1 MMGLVLHPQFLAP
14 TNPKNF
20 IYVAYVRTFS
30 SGQNFTSSIIRF
42 TVNQG
47 LLESPVEILTNIPGS
62 GDHNSGR
69 LLVAPWNGQDYLFYA
84 VGDMG
89 AGQFSNVARTIN
101 SQNVNSLEGKI
112 LRINLEPDSDPL
124 PAQQWIPNSNPYN
137 SGEAIPV
144 TQSFVW
150 NIGHRNVQGLGYAN
164 GRIYAASHGP
174 MSDDELN
181 VLEPGRNYGH
191 PLVIGYADGNYN
203 NTHAALS
210 HFSYNAPTPTT
221 RNPTQTGTAT
231 SLPFITDEVANAA
244 GLINYTDPIYS
255 FFAAPNGPFTTAAQ
269 PFPNTAQQLQ
279 SIRNI
284 YVYNPGFLD
293 WPSIAPTGLD
303 VYTSSAIPGWKNSVL
318 IAALKKGYLMRQKLS
333 ADGAT
338 IAQINGFDTATVFVT
353 QNRYRDLAISPD
365 GRTIFMSV
373 DGSGNTSGPTQGS
386 SFISPDEGRIIRYT
400 FQGYAEDA
408 GGASTI
414 PSFIPIAAGTNNTC
428 VTATSTS
435 ITSTNNSIWVPIT
448 DDEGN
453 IVAEVNGEGNNLGNV
468 TASIYKHSGTVRE
481 DAARRLYLDRN
492 ITISVAAQ
500 PAVGQPARIRFYLTA
515 AEYNAL
521 RTATNSAGF
530 ASGISAPSQLGIF
543 RNPTNTCQTNVAGV
557 ASSLTESVATFGTGY
572 VITADVPSFST
583 FFVANNS
590 APLLPI
596 SIKNLKA
603 SWLANQGLVQ
613 WTTATEEN
621 AAGFDVERST
631 DGRNFESIGFVKAK
645 GNSATAVAYQFIDAG
660 AAASSANKFFYRL
673 RLKDLDGKYVY
684 STVVSIVR
692 GAAANIVRMYPN
704 PARNQVTLSVF
715 ANADETL
722 QWVMTDAGG
731 RVVKSN
737 RTGIRRGD
745 NTISID
751 LSSLPA
757 GLYQLSVKG
766 AQLNETMKLQK
777 L

>member
-1 MMGLVLHPQFLAP
+1 
-14 TNPKNF
+14 
-20 IYVAYVRTFS
+20 
-30 SGQNFTSSIIRF
+30 
-42 TVNQG
+42 
-47 LLESPVEILTNIPGS
+47 
-62 GDHNSGR
+62 
-69 LLVAPWNGQDYLFYA
+69 
-84 VGDMG
+84 
-89 AGQFSNVARTIN
+89 
-101 SQNVNSLEGKI
+101 
-112 LRINLEPDSDPL
+112 
-124 PAQQWIPNSNPYN
+124 
-137 SGEAIPV
+137 
-144 TQSFVW
+144 
-150 NIGHRNVQGLGYAN
+150 
-164 GRIYAASHGP
+164 

-181 VLEPGRNYGH
+181 VLEPARNYGH
-191 PLVIGYADGNYN
+191 PLVQGFADGNYN
-203 NTHAALS
+203 NTHAATS
-210 HFSYNAPTPTT
+210 HSPYTNPSAGN
-221 RNPTQTGTAT
+221 RNPTQGGTAT
-231 SLPFITDEVANAA
+231 SLPFIVNEVTNAA
-244 GLINYTDPIYS
+244 GLTNYTNPIYS
-255 FFAAPNGPFTTAAQ
+255 YFAAPNLPFTAPTD
-269 PFPNTAQQLQ
+269 PFPSLTV
-279 SIRNI
+279 RNSSVRNL
-284 YVYNPGFLD
+284 YFYNPGNAD
-293 WPSIAPTGLD
+293 WPSIAPSGID

-318 IAALKKGYLMRQKLS
+318 LASLKKGYIMRQKLS
-333 ADGAT
+333 ADGSS
-338 IAQINGFDTATVFVT
+338 IAAINGFDTATIFVT
-353 QNRYRDLAISPD
+353 QNRYRDIAISPD
-365 GRTIFMSV
+365 GRTIFASV
-373 DGSGNTSGPTQGS
+373 DGTGSTSGPTIGS
-386 SFISPDEGRIIRYT
+386 TFASPDQGQVIRYT

-414 PSFIPIAAGTNNTC
+414 PSFISIAAGTNNTC
-428 VTATSTS
+428 IAANSTS

-492 ITISVAAQ
+492 ITISVASQ

-543 RNPTNTCQTNVAGV
+543 RNGTNTCQTNVAGV

-613 WTTATEEN
+613 WTTATEDN

-631 DGRNFESIGFVKAK
+631 DGRSFESIGFVKAK
-645 GNSATAVAYQFIDAG
+645 GNSATEVAYQFIDAG

-737 RTGIRRGD
+737 RTGVRRGD